1 MSEQGV
7 VERYLDCLAAHDWD
21 GLATTIGDE
30 GLTREGPFCDVVEGK
45 QHYVAYLRKVLTNLD
60 GHRLDV
66 QRVSH
71 VSTRL
76 SYVELTE
83 SFVIDGVPKRWPECI
98 LFERGDDGLISRVS
112 VFFKQPG
119 GAG

>member
-1 MSEQGV
+1 MTEVGV
-7 VERYLDCLAAHDWD
+7 VEHYLECLAAHDWD
-21 GLATTIGDE
+21 GLAATIADD
-30 GLTREGPFCDVVEGK
+30 GLIREGPFCDVVEGK

-71 VSTRL
+71 VHARL

-83 SFVIDGVPKRWPECI
+83 AFEIDGATKVWPECI
-98 LFERGDDGLISRVS
+98 LFERGDDGRICHVS

-119 GAG
+119 AQ